1 MPARAITMR
10 KRSYSFVR
18 AHRRR
23 WGLSQAELAILLGIV
38 SSTTVSRIERS
49 VRTPTSTVMIACC
62 ILFGLPALEL
72 FGSLH
77 EEIEE
82 VVGTAAK
89 NLNDALKGMTDKPS
103 IRKREFLEQVLR
115 RLINSNRANGV

>member
-1 MPARAITMR
+1 MPAAAIIMR

-23 WGLSQAELAILLGIV
+23 WGLSQAELALLLGMA

-49 VRTPTSTVMIACC
+49 VRTPTTAVMVACC
-62 ILFGLPALEL
+62 ILFNIPAPDL
-72 FGSLH
+72 FGSVH

-82 VVGTAAK
+82 IVGTAAK
-89 NLNDALKGMTDKPS
+89 NLYDALEGKEDGQS
-103 IRKREFLEQVLR
+103 VRKRKFLEEVLA
-115 RLINSNRANGV
+115 RLISRNNSKI